1 MKFTSLS
8 LLFAGLA
15 PSLSSAETLEQK
27 WNLEDPTFIYDGDN
41 KEFELTYLMSDMLP
55 LSDANIVGQTLA
67 TIYLATSP
75 NDLAADDNCK
85 MEGQDNTYKKGK
97 LSLSYTGVSYNPDIA
112 DTSAADPP
120 YETRKQE
127 TVVVRLDTDGI
138 QTDDSIF
145 KEGAEGGSATIAFCV
160 RYGLYTGTPNAEGS
174 YEVNFLESL
183 VIFSVDLTAGF
194 TVDGVSVAPKDKLKR
209 TASQEYELEAFQ
221 CEGKIDE
228 EEPALEYDQT
238 VAFNQGDVITIC
250 VQPDETARGDNIYMK
265 RIEEFTYTLLNEAE
279 PPVATSTTQKA
290 IQVGGA
296 GATDKGEMYGLTN
309 IDNCEGSTACMIE
322 TILFA
327 TFYTRPGT
335 VSGAGRGTMQFG
347 TNGRTPASRMLRSG
361 DRALE
366 EATAAEGQ
374 FDVNFALNSNDAFEG
389 ASGASSCMTVLALF
403 GSVAAAL
410 AF

>member
-15 PSLSSAETLEQK
+15 PSLSSAQTLEEK

-41 KEFELTYLMSDMLP
+41 KEFELTYLISDMLP
-55 LSDANIVGQTLA
+55 LSDANIADQTLA

-85 MEGQDNTYKKGK
+85 MESKDNTYINGQ
-97 LSLSYTGVSYNPDIA
+97 LSLSYTGVIANP
-112 DTSAADPP
+112 AADPS
-120 YETRKQE
+120 YETKKQE
-127 TVVVRLDTDGI
+127 TVIVALNTDGI

-145 KEGAEGGSATIAFCV
+145 KEGDQGESATIAFCV